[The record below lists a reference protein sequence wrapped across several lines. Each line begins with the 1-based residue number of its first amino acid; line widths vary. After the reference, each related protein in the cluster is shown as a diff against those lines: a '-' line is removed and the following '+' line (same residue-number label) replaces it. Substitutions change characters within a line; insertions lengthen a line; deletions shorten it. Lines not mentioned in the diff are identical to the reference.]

1 MKAYLNSFLITLVIY
16 MMLGFGFFYTFADDK
31 KILKKEE
38 SKKII
43 SLSHVE
49 LKKQKEPKKKLI
61 KPKKV
66 IKKKPIT
73 KPKKVIKTKKKVKKK
88 IVKKEKKVNKKPIK
102 KEPIKKIEKYQ
113 SKQVVVEKKKN
124 SIISEEKSYINKN
137 LLKIRKAIQDSIKYP
152 KRARLFEIQGT
163 VFARFEILE
172 NGSIKNI
179 VILKGHR
186 LLSKATIKAI
196 KEASKKFPKTKK
208 HLTIE
213 LPIEYRLK

>member
-16 MMLGFGFFYTFADDK
+16 MMLGFGFFYTFVDDK

-49 LKKQKEPKKKLI
+49 LKKQKEPKK
-61 KPKKV
+61 V
-66 IKKKPIT
+66 IKKKPII

-124 SIISEEKSYINKN
+124 SIIIEEKSYINKN

-152 KRARLFEIQGT
+152 KRARLFEIQGI

-196 KEASKKFPKTKK
+196 KKASKKFPKTKK